1 MDSGRTEINFGS
13 GNLGVEVGQNF
24 GPINVQ
30 YHNAFDQHEVPPEPF
45 STVPFTKDPDY
56 VHHPAFDAIRTKLK
70 APAARVALVG
80 LGGVGKSQLA
90 IQYAYWIRESSPN
103 TWVLWLHA
111 STAPRLEQS
120 VRDLLNQLKVRGRND
135 PKVDAFMLLRDWLRH
150 TKENPWLVVLDNVDN
165 ADVLLGFPSTPE
177 QSGSSHS
184 HCLQRRID
192 YFPFCSQGT
201 TLITSR
207 SKGIATQLAERRNVV
222 GIQPMGEDLA
232 EALLSKK
239 LEEPQQSEDLIRLAN
254 SLDFMPLAM
263 VQAAAYINHR
273 APLCSIQ
280 DYIRR
285 LEANNP
291 SGTRLLRRDEGDLRR
306 DRDASNSIIRTWE
319 VSFDHISSLRPSAAD
334 LLSLMSFFDRQG
346 MPKAL
351 LEDRGY
357 GKEEEW
363 VPKVSGYLAEP
374 PNGAS
379 TSSAKHMPSPY
390 APSPADDDFEDDISM
405 LRDYAFIHSTT
416 EPSSFGMHRLVQVA
430 TRTWLEKNEAE
441 LEKWRF
447 RFVANLEK
455 AFSGFRAME
464 WFQFQPLF
472 PHAKRAVEE
481 NSEDRH
487 FILRKASLLFW
498 SAEYARHKGLFTDA
512 EEMLLCSLAARE
524 GQHGAESLEAT
535 DCLETL
541 SVVKLEQGLWE
552 QAELLQV
559 RAINNA
565 QRSLGES
572 HYVTLS
578 RESRLARIY
587 SNQNR
592 MAEAEALRFAVYQKS
607 KTGLGRSHKITLAFL
622 SDYARVLRQRNRW
635 NESEAF
641 SRLVCKKMKEVA
653 GEKDVGTLMCM
664 QDLARTLQYSGRL
677 KEAERLQVKVVGMY
691 KSVVGESHQLLLD
704 GQTALASIYTYQERF
719 EEAEALQ
726 ALVVEKIKDMFGATN
741 PQTLYYMSTLGDIYC
756 SVGQFE
762 KAASLELE
770 ILQIH
775 KDNYG
780 IGHPST
786 VDSTCRLA
794 RVYSGMRR
802 LSDAEEL
809 YMDVIDRRRTIFGDN
824 DLMTLSVIS
833 ELASIYWTQKRHLQ
847 ARKLQLEVVHGY
859 NEQLGDKHPESLRR
873 MWLLAD
879 IVFDLGNREDA
890 LLLMEGTLSVSV
902 DVLGPEHPDTIKR
915 RRWLE
920 EWREADRNL
929 RNTGRF

>member
-1 MDSGRTEINFGS
+1 M
-13 GNLGVEVGQNF
+13 L
-24 GPINVQ
+24 
-30 YHNAFDQHEVPPEPF
+30 H
-45 STVPFTKDPDY
+45 
-56 VHHPAFDAIRTKLK
+56 
-70 APAARVALVG
+70 ALIVCS
-80 LGGVGKSQLA
+80 KSQLA
-90 IQYAYWIRESSPN
+90 IQYAYWVRESSPK

-120 VRDLLNQLKVRGRND
+120 VRDLLSQLKVRGRND

-150 TKENPWLVVLDNVDN
+150 TRENSWLVILDNVDN
-165 ADVLLGFPSTPE
+165 ADVLLGSPSTPE
-177 QSGSSHS
+177 QSGSSHNY
-184 HCLQRRID
+184 CLQRRID

-207 SKGIATQLAERRNVV
+207 SKGIATQLAERRNIV
-222 GIQPMGEDLA
+222 GLQPMAEDLA
-232 EALLSKK
+232 QALLSKK
-239 LEEPQQSEDLIRLAN
+239 LEEPQQSEDLIRLAT

-285 LEANNP
+285 LEANDP
-291 SGTRLLRRDEGDLRR
+291 SSTRLLGRDEGDLRR
-306 DRDASNSIIRTWE
+306 DRDASNSIIRTWQ
-319 VSFDHISSLRPSAAD
+319 VSFDHISSLRQSAAD

-351 LEDRGY
+351 LQDRGY

-374 PNGAS
+374 PNGTS
-379 TSSAKHMPSPY
+379 TSSAKRTPSPN
-390 APSPADDDFEDDISM
+390 APSPADDDFEDDIIV

-430 TRTWLEKNEAE
+430 TRTWLQKNEPQ

-447 RFVANLEK
+447 RFIANLER

-464 WFQFQPLF
+464 LVQFQPLF
-472 PHAKRAVEE
+472 PHAKRALKE

-498 SAEYARHKGLFTDA
+498 SAEYARQKGLFNDA

-524 GQHGAESLEAT
+524 RQHGAESLEAT
-535 DCLETL
+535 DCVETL

-572 HYVTLS
+572 HYVTLC

-592 MAEAEALRFAVYQKS
+592 MAEAEALRSAIFQKS
-607 KTGLGRSHKITLAFL
+607 KTALGRSHKMTLGFL
-622 SDYARVLRQRNRW
+622 SDYARVLRQQNRW

-641 SRLVCKKMKEVA
+641 SRLVCKRMKEVA
-653 GEKDVGTLMCM
+653 GEKDVGTLMSM

-677 KEAERLQVKVVGMY
+677 EEAELLQKKIVDIY

-704 GQTALASIYTYQERF
+704 GEAALASIYTYQGRF
-719 EEAEALQ
+719 EEAEILQ
-726 ALVVEKIKDMFGATN
+726 ARVVERIKEVLGTAN
-741 PQTLYYMSTLGDIYC
+741 PQTLYHMSTLGDIYC
-756 SVGQFE
+756 SANKFE

-780 IGHPST
+780 LSHPST

-794 RVYSGMRR
+794 RIYSGMRR
-802 LSDAEEL
+802 LSEAEGL
-809 YMDVIDRRRTIFGDN
+809 YMDVIGRRRTIFGDN
-824 DLMTLSVIS
+824 NLMTLSVIS
-833 ELASIYWTQKRHLQ
+833 ELASIYWTQKRLLQ
-847 ARKLQLEVVHGY
+847 AQELQLEVVQGY
-859 NEQLGDKHPESLRR
+859 VEQLGDQHPESLRR
-873 MWLLAD
+873 LWLFAD
-879 IVFDLGNREDA
+879 IVFDIGNREEA
-890 LLLMEGTLSVSV
+890 LLLMQGVLSVSV

-915 RRWLE
+915 RRWFE
-920 EWREADRNL
+920 EWREGDRNL
-929 RNTGRF
+929 RNTGRFYV